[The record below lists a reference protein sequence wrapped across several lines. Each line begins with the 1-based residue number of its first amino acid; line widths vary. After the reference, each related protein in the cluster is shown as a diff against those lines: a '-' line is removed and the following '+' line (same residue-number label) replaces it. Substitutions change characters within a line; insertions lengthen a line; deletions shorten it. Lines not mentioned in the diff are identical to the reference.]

1 MSYNIYR
8 IINSYNFYYI
18 KVNPF
23 LIQISNIETDQLKPH
38 YREANIVEY
47 TQELASDFK
56 NIAKKLVLVYNI
68 DIQSPEEFNKAAG
81 DKIYLDHDMYE
92 TILYN
97 LCSNALK
104 HTWNGHITIRL
115 YLDYKDNKKI
125 VLEVSDTG

>member
-68 DIQSPEEFNKAAG
+68 DIPSPEEFNKAAG

-97 LCSNALK
+97 LCIFL
-104 HTWNGHITIRL
+104 T
-115 YLDYKDNKKI
+115 KKKFFCRYNI
-125 VLEVSDTG
+125 H